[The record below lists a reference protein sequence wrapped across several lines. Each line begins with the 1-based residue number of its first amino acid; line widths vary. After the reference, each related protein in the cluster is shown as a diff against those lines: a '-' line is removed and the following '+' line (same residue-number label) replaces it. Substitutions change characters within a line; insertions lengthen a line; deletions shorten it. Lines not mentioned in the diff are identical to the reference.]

1 MRSLE
6 TAEAAWLYIHIFTRA
21 YNPVTITHTD
31 MDETPAM
38 CCFVIFLMNNVV
50 EA

>member
-1 MRSLE
+1 MRYLE
-6 TAEAAWLYIHIFTRA
+6 TAEAARLYIHVFTSA
-21 YNPVTITHTD
+21 YNSVTITHTD

-38 CCFVIFLMNNVV
+38 CCFVILPMNNVV